1 MNMLLSTVQNVKVSR
16 KNGGGNSVNAA
27 VEKKEAKTEE
37 REYESDCGTTAVESE
52 QKREKKQ
59 KEKKEKAIKW
69 TSQLVPHATTN
80 HSRTCLTSQ
89 F

>member
-16 KNGGGNSVNAA
+16 KKRGGNSVNAA

-59 KEKKEKAIKW
+59 KQKKKRPSSGLRSW
-69 TSQLVPHATTN
+69 SPTLLLTT
-80 HSRTCLTSQ
+80 LEPA
-89 F
+89 

>member
-1 MNMLLSTVQNVKVSR
+1 MIPVQNVKVIFR
-16 KNGGGNSVNAA
+16 KKGGGNSVNAA

-37 REYESDCGTTAVESE
+37 REYQSDCGTTAVESE
-52 QKREKKQ
+52 QKR
-59 KEKKEKAIKW
+59 EKKEKAIKW